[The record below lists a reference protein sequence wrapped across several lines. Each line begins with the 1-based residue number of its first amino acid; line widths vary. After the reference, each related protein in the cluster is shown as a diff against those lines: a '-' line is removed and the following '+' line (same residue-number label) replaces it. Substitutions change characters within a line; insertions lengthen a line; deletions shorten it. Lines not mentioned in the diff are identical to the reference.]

1 MLIGIDFLCGHPHW
15 RSNQSVNQSFVLVKY
30 LSELLWNGLLYGKSA
45 DAFHLGRVIG
55 PRDAICISAKMALF
69 NPSLLLWLQL
79 HAWEVAD
86 QLLLLKRDMETSYF
100 AAQTMQSKIRF
111 SFEELPPDTHV
122 VSRIPS
128 PSLHFHNLSTNFF
141 LVTMYFMQWLLTH
154 SLSSL
159 QALRD
164 SLLNHLHNLRSAPV
178 PITRQVR
185 RMLYLPANRSVS
197 WT

>member
-1 MLIGIDFLCGHPHW
+1 MQLFHSDVSLPVATTGSYDLVANVTGAETTSQVRVAFICMLESMLIGIDLLCTNPHW
-15 RSNQSVNQSFVLVKY
+15 RSNQSANHSFVLVKY
-30 LSELLWNGLLYGKSA
+30 FQDLSELLWNGLLYSKSA
-45 DAFHLGRVIG
+45 DPFHLSRVIG
-55 PRDAICISAKMALF
+55 PRDVICVSAKMALF
-69 NPSLLLWLQL
+69 NPSLLIWLQL

-141 LVTMYFMQWLLTH
+141 LVTMYFMQ
-154 SLSSL
+154 
-159 QALRD
+159 
-164 SLLNHLHNLRSAPV
+164 
-178 PITRQVR
+178 
-185 RMLYLPANRSVS
+185 
-197 WT
+197 

>member
-1 MLIGIDFLCGHPHW
+1 MQLFPLRRKSSVATTGSYDLLANVTGAETTSQMRVAFICMLESMLIGIDFLCGHPHW

-141 LVTMYFMQWLLTH
+141 LVTMYFMQ
-154 SLSSL
+154 
-159 QALRD
+159 
-164 SLLNHLHNLRSAPV
+164 
-178 PITRQVR
+178 
-185 RMLYLPANRSVS
+185 
-197 WT
+197 

>member
-1 MLIGIDFLCGHPHW
+1 MQLFPLRRKSSVATTGSYDLLANVTGAETTSQMRVAFICMLESMLIGIDFLCGHPHW

-55 PRDAICISAKMALF
+55 PRDVICVSAKMALF

-141 LVTMYFMQWLLTH
+141 LVTMYFMQ
-154 SLSSL
+154 
-159 QALRD
+159 
-164 SLLNHLHNLRSAPV
+164 
-178 PITRQVR
+178 
-185 RMLYLPANRSVS
+185 
-197 WT
+197 